1 MFPQM
6 QRYGNGKMLRLE
18 VAGRRPGGRAN
29 RRFMHVV
36 KEDMELAGARE
47 DDAEEVVKRRQ
58 LIGCGHR

>member
-1 MFPQM
+1 M
-6 QRYGNGKMLRLE
+6 
-18 VAGRRPGGRAN
+18 AGRRPGGRAK

-36 KEDMELAGARE
+36 KEHMKLVGARE